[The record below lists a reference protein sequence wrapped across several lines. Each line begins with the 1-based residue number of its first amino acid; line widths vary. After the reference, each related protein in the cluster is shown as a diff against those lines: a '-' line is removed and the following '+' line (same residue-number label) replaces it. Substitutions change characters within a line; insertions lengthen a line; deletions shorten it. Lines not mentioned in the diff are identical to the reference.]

1 MAPFLSFVVGSLLA
15 VQALAKPY
23 EKLFSVPEGWKL
35 LGPAEDDQVLKLQ
48 IALTQGDAAGFEQ
61 AVLDMSTPSHP
72 SYGKHFQDH
81 DEMKRMLL
89 PSQDSLSSV
98 HAWLEDAGI
107 ERIDD
112 DADWMTF
119 KTTVGQ
125 ANKMLDTKFSW
136 FVSEEAKPR
145 KVLRT
150 LEYSVPDW
158 VASHINLVQP
168 TTRFAALRANHETS
182 HELGIVSIAA
192 ATADVDEDCD
202 AMITP
207 ACLKQFYGLDYE
219 ADASSGSKVA
229 FASYLEEYARY
240 ADFQTFEE
248 TYLPETIGQNFTVI
262 QYNGGGNNQT
272 STDDSGEANLDAQ
285 YILGTGHPLPITE
298 FSTGGRGPWVADLD
312 QPDEADS
319 ANEPYLDFLNN
330 VLKLPQSELPQ
341 VISTSYG
348 ENEQSVPKSYA
359 LSVCN
364 LFAQLGSRGVSVIFS
379 SGDSGV
385 GSACLSNDGKNTTK
399 FQPQY
404 PASCPWVTSVGST
417 RYLNETA
424 TFFSSGG
431 FSDYWARPAYQEA
444 AATAYLE
451 KLGDKQAP
459 YFNAS
464 GRGFPDIA
472 TQGYGFRVFDQGS
485 LKSYQGTSCSAP
497 TFAGMVGLLNDARLR
512 ANMTVVG
519 FLNPL
524 LYSSP
529 SALNDITLGGSTGC
543 DGLARFHGDPNG
555 SPVIPYASW
564 NATAGWD
571 PVTGLGTPNFPKLLT
586 AAVPS
591 RYRRSRY
598 RA

>member
-1 MAPFLSFVVGSLLA
+1 MAPLLSFLVGSLVA
-15 VQALAKPY
+15 AQALAKPF

-35 LGPAEDDQVLKLQ
+35 LGPAGDDEVLKLQ
-48 IALTQGDAAGFEQ
+48 IALTQGDADGFEQ

-72 SYGKHFQDH
+72 TYGQHFRDH

-89 PSQDSLSSV
+89 PSTESLSSV
-98 HAWLEDAGI
+98 RTWLEEAGI
-107 ERIDD
+107 ESVEE

-125 ANKMLDTKFSW
+125 ANKMLDTHFSW

-145 KVLRT
+145 KIMRT
-150 LEYSVPDW
+150 LQYSVPDW
-158 VASHINLVQP
+158 ITSHINLVQP
-168 TTRFAALRANHETS
+168 TTRFASLRANHETGK
-182 HELGIVSIAA
+182 ELERISINAA
-192 ATADVDEDCD
+192 AAVDEDCD
-202 AMITP
+202 TMITP
-207 ACLKQFYGLDYE
+207 ACLKQFYQINYT
-219 ADASSGSKVA
+219 ADANSGSKLA

-248 TYLPETIGQNFTVI
+248 KYLPETVGQNFTVI

-272 STDDSGEANLDAQ
+272 SPEDSGEANLDAQ

-312 QPDEADS
+312 QPTEADS
-319 ANEPYLDFLNN
+319 ANEPYLEFLKS
-330 VLKLPQSELPQ
+330 VLKMPQDELPQ

-379 SGDSGV
+379 SGDSGT
-385 GSACLSNDGKNTTK
+385 GSACLSNDGLNTTK

-424 TFFSSGG
+424 TYFSSGG
-431 FSDYWARPAYQEA
+431 FSDYWARPSWQDSA
-444 AATAYLE
+444 ASAYLQ
-451 KLGDKQAP
+451 KLGGKQAQ

-464 GRGFPDIA
+464 GRGFPDVS
-472 TQGYGFRVFDQGS
+472 TQGFGYRVYDQGS
-485 LKSYQGTSCSAP
+485 LKGYQGTSCSAP
-497 TFAGMVGLLNDARLR
+497 AFAGMVGLLNDARLR
-512 ANMTVVG
+512 ANMTVLG

-524 LYSSP
+524 LYSNP
-529 SALNDITLGGSTGC
+529 NALNDITLGGSTGC
-543 DGLARFHGDPNG
+543 DGTARFHGAPNG

-564 NATAGWD
+564 NATEGWD
-571 PVTGLGTPNFPKLLT
+571 PVSGLGTPNFPKLLT
-586 AAVPS
+586 AAMPS
-591 RYRRSRY
+591 RYRRRLW
-598 RA
+598 